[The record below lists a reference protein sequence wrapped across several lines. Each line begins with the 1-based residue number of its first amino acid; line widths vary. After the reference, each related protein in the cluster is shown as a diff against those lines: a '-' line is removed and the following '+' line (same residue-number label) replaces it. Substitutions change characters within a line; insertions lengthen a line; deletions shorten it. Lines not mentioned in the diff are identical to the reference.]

1 LFTVKKLKISGFK
14 SFAHSTEILIEDGV
28 TGIIGPNG
36 CGKSNIFEAIRWVM
50 GESSSKSLRSSSQDE
65 IIFNGTQS
73 IPAKNFAEV
82 SLELNDFD
90 GDIPNLTTNDEK
102 KVIISRILERGV
114 GSFFKINDKDARAKD
129 VSIMFYDSGSG
140 ARSSSII
147 SQGNIDQIINFK
159 PIDRKIILED
169 AAGTSGLQA
178 RRHESELKL
187 QSTEGN
193 LEKIDLNLNN
203 LHENQKNLSRQA
215 RQAERYEQMSKDIKD
230 FQSKI
235 LVLDWKK
242 IELSLNKDEEQKKK
256 LSNEVGFILS
266 SIQEV
271 NDKNDLSKENLIKLQ
286 TEKEVLNQTL
296 FKLEKEISEQKNK
309 IENIKNKKK
318 EIQRFLETVQKD
330 KNNEKNNLTE
340 IIKSITQTKIE
351 ITNLNSR
358 NLEKEKLNE
367 LLKNEKKIKD
377 QIKQLETLY
386 VNEIQLTLGEEF
398 RSDSLKENKEN
409 LEKNIKNLVSEINLL
424 NTKNKDDQLV
434 LSNLNKDLN
443 KSKESNNRI
452 HSELNEKK
460 KDLGKMEEEKIRLNK
475 DIKSYLEKIE
485 ILSLQQTEIQTEI
498 KTLAEIAGDNLLSD
512 KSVVNLLKIQKGYEN
527 AVYAALMLELDATLT
542 NSKKRWVKALA
553 NNLSKLENP
562 LSDYVES
569 PNELLPILSQIRFID
584 DDSNAIDL
592 QKKLS
597 VGQILVNKQGSIWR
611 WDGFISEDN
620 LQKKKIIDSHLRITE
635 LREREKIIKKQLSD
649 LEQLKTMKINEEDH
663 KAKKLLTVNSLIED
677 LYKQS
682 DHLTPQISKLNEKV
696 SIINFNIENTNSKIS
711 QLKSSLTESNKK
723 LEEIKVSETTSFKN
737 SKNSKDNVQNK
748 ISELDNNL
756 ETTRNE
762 INLLK
767 QKIMREEL
775 NKTYYQNDLIKSN
788 KMFEETS
795 KKIVMLEKRER
806 FYNEENAKLE
816 DLPTNLLESI
826 DDLQGEINNVSSKI
840 KINSEN
846 QDSISQKISTD
857 EKNLVRLNR
866 DREAKQNE
874 IIVMQTNLN
883 NNKSKEKDFRQLI
896 FQKTSQ
902 QPESLEESF
911 EEEINIDNH
920 INFTNKLERLIG
932 QREQMGPVNLRAKLE
947 EQEIKNIIDEL
958 ELEKNDLVQAID
970 KLRFA
975 ISKINNEGKKRLIE
989 AFEKVDINFRD
1000 LFKKL
1005 FNGGE
1010 AKLELIKSEDPLQ
1023 TGIEIYA
1030 RPPGKKLSSLSLLSG
1045 GEKTLTAISLIFSIF
1060 LINPSPICIL
1070 DEVDAALDEINVQK
1084 FCKLLEELKNNTKTK
1099 FLIITHNKI
1108 TMSSLD
1114 RVYGVTMAQKGIS
1127 DVVSV
1132 DFKQI
1137 DLKKAV

>member
-1 LFTVKKLKISGFK
+1 MFTVTKLKISGFK
-14 SFAHSTEILIEDGV
+14 SFAHSTEILIKNGV

-65 IIFNGTQS
+65 IIFNGTQNT
-73 IPAKNFAEV
+73 PAKNFAEV
-82 SLELNDFD
+82 SLELNDFE
-90 GDIPNLTTNDEK
+90 GNNIPNIISKDEK
-102 KVIISRILERGV
+102 KIVISRILERGV
-114 GSFFKINDKDARAKD
+114 GSFFKINDKDAKAKD

-203 LHENQKNLSRQA
+203 LYENQKNLSRQ
-215 RQAERYEQMSKDIKD
+215 Q
-230 FQSKI
+230 
-235 LVLDWKK
+235 
-242 IELSLNKDEEQKKK
+242 LSDEVD
-256 LSNEVGFILS
+256 LIIS
-266 SIQEV
+266 SIQEFES
-271 NDKNDLSKENLIKLQ
+271 KNELSKKTLIKLQ
-286 TEKEVLNQTL
+286 NEKEVLNHNL

-309 IENIKNKKK
+309 IENIKNKKN
-318 EIQRFLETVQKD
+318 EIQRFLQTVQKD
-330 KNNEKNNLTE
+330 KNIEKNNLTE
-340 IIKSITQTKIE
+340 ISKNIQKTEIE
-351 ITNLNSR
+351 ISNLNSR
-358 NLEKEKLNE
+358 DLEKEKIKE

-398 RSDSLKENKEN
+398 KFDSLKENKEN
-409 LEKNIKNLVSEINLL
+409 LEKNIKNVVGEIRSL
-424 NTKNKDDQLV
+424 NIKNKDNQLV
-434 LSNLNKDLN
+434 FSNLNKDLN
-443 KSKESNNRI
+443 KLKESYDRI
-452 HSELNEKK
+452 QSEINKNK
-460 KDLGKMEEEKIRLNK
+460 KDLRKMEEKKILLNVG
-475 DIKSYLEKIE
+475 IKSYLEKIE
-485 ILSLQQTEIQTEI
+485 MLSLQQTEIQTEI
-498 KTLAEIAGDNLLSD
+498 KTLTEITGNNLLSD
-512 KSVVNLLKIQKGYEN
+512 KSVVNLLKIKKGYEN
-527 AVYAALMLELDATLT
+527 AVYAALTHELDATLT
-542 NSKKRWVKALA
+542 NSKKRWVKTVVD
-553 NNLSKLENP
+553 NLTKIENP

-584 DDSNAIDL
+584 NDDDAIGL

-597 VGQILVNKQGSIWR
+597 VGQILVNKQGTIWR

-635 LREREKIIKKQLSD
+635 LSKDEKRIKKELSE
-649 LEQLKTMKINEEDH
+649 LEQLKEIRSNEENRI
-663 KAKKLLTVNSLIED
+663 AKNLLKVNSLIED
-677 LYKQS
+677 LYKKS
-682 DHLTPQISKLNEKV
+682 DQLTPKISRLSEQI
-696 SIINFNIENTNSKIS
+696 SIINLNIENTTTRIS
-711 QLKSSLTESNKK
+711 QLENSLIESNKK
-723 LEEIKVSETTSFKN
+723 LEEMKATETASVKNNKTST
-737 SKNSKDNVQNK
+737 DNVQNK

-756 ETTRNE
+756 EIIRNE

-775 NKTYYQNDLIKSN
+775 NKSYYQNDLVKS
-788 KMFEETS
+788 KRMFEEAS
-795 KKIVMLEKRER
+795 KKIVILEKRER
-806 FYNEENAKLE
+806 FYNEENEKLKH
-816 DLPTNLLESI
+816 LPLNLLESI
-826 DDLQGEINNVSSKI
+826 DNVQGEINDISSKI
-840 KINSEN
+840 KINLEYQN
-846 QDSISQKISTD
+846 QISQKISND
-857 EKNLVRLNR
+857 EKNLIRVNR

-874 IIVMQTNLN
+874 ITIIQTNLS
-883 NNKSKEKDFRQLI
+883 NNKILEKDFRETI
-896 FQKTSQ
+896 FQKTSS
-902 QPESLEESF
+902 QPEYLQELFVEEVS
-911 EEEINIDNH
+911 IDNY
-920 INFTNKLERLIG
+920 TNLNTNLERLIA

-989 AFEKVDINFRD
+989 AFEKVDKNFRG

-1005 FNGGE
+1005 FDGGE

-1070 DEVDAALDEINVQK
+1070 DEVDASLDEINVQK
-1084 FCKLLEELKNNTKTK
+1084 FCKLLGELKNNTKTK

-1114 RVYGVTMAQKGIS
+1114 RVFGVTMAQKGIS

-1132 DFKQI
+1132 DFEQI